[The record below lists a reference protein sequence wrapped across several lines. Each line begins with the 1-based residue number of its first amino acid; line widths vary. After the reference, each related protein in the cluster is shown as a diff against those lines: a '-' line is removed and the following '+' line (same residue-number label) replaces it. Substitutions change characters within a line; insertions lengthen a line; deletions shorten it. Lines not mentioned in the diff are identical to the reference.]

1 MNLSSVLLTICLT
14 ILGCHGF
21 AEKKYSDPPVTLL
34 NSFMS
39 FPYGS
44 DSSLKLP
51 LYKDCPV
58 IYDNDDH
65 RDVYTDEYL
74 LALSSLGEID
84 LKGIITTYSAYEYEQ
99 FVKGREEMMALAK
112 TCGLKRLPKLFKGTN
127 KKLTQPKD
135 QKIVET
141 KKLDIDGSRFI
152 VEIAKK
158 CSASKPL
165 VIISGGQLTSIANA
179 YLLDKSI
186 SEKIVVMGIFGANE
200 LTYNAGLDSWA
211 WTIILAKFRVVSIS
225 DTKGGVVFSKPP
237 VVPKIKILR
246 DLNQDIPFF
255 HWMYI
260 KKHPTNSGPD
270 EADYDG
276 APAILITRPDYVTKW
291 KCFDF
296 AGIDPEGKP
305 VLREDENGTILQAED
320 ATQDI
325 ATNEF
330 WRVMLKLNEQLKGGR
345 LN

>member
-1 MNLSSVLLTICLT
+1 
-14 ILGCHGF
+14 
-21 AEKKYSDPPVTLL
+21 
-34 NSFMS
+34 
-39 FPYGS
+39 
-44 DSSLKLP
+44 
-51 LYKDCPV
+51 
-58 IYDNDDH
+58 
-65 RDVYTDEYL
+65 
-74 LALSSLGEID
+74 
-84 LKGIITTYSAYEYEQ
+84 
-99 FVKGREEMMALAK
+99 
-112 TCGLKRLPKLFKGTN
+112 
-127 KKLTQPKD
+127 
-135 QKIVET
+135 
-141 KKLDIDGSRFI
+141 
-152 VEIAKK
+152 
-158 CSASKPL
+158 
-165 VIISGGQLTSIANA
+165 
-179 YLLDKSI
+179 
-186 SEKIVVMGIFGANE
+186 VVMGIFGANE

-255 HWMYI
+255 YWMYI